1 MSYNGGG
8 LLFKNPD
15 FGEPEILQ
23 LLRLAIGVEAL
34 TYQHHRTPAVIYKL
48 TFDETIGNHLLG
60 LPLDAPRTDP
70 PPYGSP
76 RILLIKYT
84 CDLIDDPDFDV
95 EARVHFEIAT
105 ARTPNNI
112 FSISP
117 SFITSKIIQSGT
129 TPLTTIGTEF
139 RQLLTRNNLIEILER
154 YVVNNIRSNGLPE
167 GNEYYKQT
175 IIIMEWVDGI
185 TLHQGLSRVAEDL
198 SIVNPIPDIPF
209 TFTKNFLQNFYT
221 CYLLTLLAKKG
232 YSHGDPHS
240 ANILL
245 VSTTSDPPFFLN
257 AFGDFLTRSEFNV
270 VPYLIDFGRAGPLYK
285 LNFEQFTRAQ
295 LTDST
300 IQRSAAYYLEIHNH
314 VVQLL
319 TTKSIEEI
327 VRDFITQHFYVETVL
342 MLTMCGY
349 KHESPF
355 QIAIREGYKGY
366 NNLFSITREDAGA
379 LNLLLRQAFD
389 DRAILEQAHIT
400 YLETQL
406 AARSAG
412 KYRVKKTKTRNRN
425 KNGNKNRNKNRNKS
439 YKKKMKKMK
448 KTKTR
453 N

>member
-1 MSYNGGG
+1 MGG

-48 TFDETIGNHLLG
+48 TFDENIGNYLLG

-84 CDLIDDPDFDV
+84 CDLIDDPDFNV

-139 RQLLTRNNLIEILER
+139 RQLLTRNNLIATLED
-154 YVVNNIRSNGLPE
+154 YVVTNIRSSGLPE
-167 GNEYYKQT
+167 GNEYYKQS

-185 TLHQGLSRVAEDL
+185 TLHQELSRVAEDV

-209 TFTKNFLQNFYT
+209 TFTKTFLQNFYT

-245 VSTTSDPPFFLN
+245 VSTTGDPPFFLN

-270 VPYLIDFGRAGPLYK
+270 VPYLIDFGRAAPFYK
-285 LNFEQFTRAQ
+285 LKFEQFTHAQ
-295 LTDST
+295 LSDET
-300 IQRSAAYYLEIHNH
+300 IQRVAAYYLKIYNDAVPHLDSGKTIEELVTN
-314 VVQLL
+314 LL
-319 TTKSIEEI
+319 TQDK
-327 VRDFITQHFYVETVL
+327 YVEAVL
-342 MLTMCGY
+342 LLTMCGY

-355 QIAIREGYKGY
+355 QIAFREGYKGF
-366 NNLFSITREDAGA
+366 NNLFSITREDAVA

-389 DRAILEQAHIT
+389 DRETLEQAHIT
-400 YLETQL
+400 YLQTQRQL
-406 AARSAG
+406 HARSAG

-425 KNGNKNRNKNRNKS
+425 KNGNRNKNRNKS
-439 YKKKMKKMK
+439 YKKKMKK
-448 KTKTR
+448 TKTR

>member
-1 MSYNGGG
+1 MSYTGGG
-8 LLFKNPD
+8 LLFKNPQH
-15 FGEPEILQ
+15 GEPEILQ
-23 LLRLAIGVEAL
+23 LLQLAIQVEAL
-34 TYQHHRTPAVIYKL
+34 TYQDHRVLSPTVIYKL
-48 TFDETIGNHLLG
+48 TFDENIGNYLLG
-60 LPLDAPRTDP
+60 LPLDAPRADP

-84 CDLIDDPDFDV
+84 CDLIDDPDFTI
-95 EARVHFEIAT
+95 EARVHFDIAAT
-105 ARTPNNI
+105 TPDNI

-129 TPLTTIGTEF
+129 GPLTTIGTEF
-139 RQLLTRNNLIEILER
+139 RQLLTRNNLIEALEN
-154 YVVNNIRSNGLPE
+154 YVNRKLPR
-167 GNEYYKQT
+167 NKQNYKQT

-185 TLHQGLSRVAEDL
+185 TLHQGLSRVAEDV
-198 SIVNPIPDIPF
+198 SIVNPIPHIPF
-209 TFTKNFLQNFYT
+209 TFTKTFLQNFYT

-245 VSTTSDPPFFLN
+245 VSITSGPPFFLN
-257 AFGDFLTRSEFNV
+257 AFGEFLTQHGYNR
-270 VPYLIDFGRAGPLYK
+270 VPYLIDFGRAAPFYK

-355 QIAIREGYKGY
+355 QIAFTEGFRGY
-366 NNLFSITREDAGA
+366 NNLFSITREDAVA
-379 LNLLLRQAFD
+379 LNLLINEALLNRD
-389 DRAILEQAHIT
+389 TLEQAHIG
-400 YLETQL
+400 YLQTQPP
-406 AARSAG
+406 ARTAG

-425 KNGNKNRNKNRNKS
+425 KNKNKNKTINKNKS
-439 YKKKMKKMK
+439 YKKKIK